1 MEPWLYI
8 MDAPSAANPIKHL
21 LKYASMKPFACK
33 QFIKANSIS
42 SAVVP
47 GNCISSIQKKKVMGP
62 TFSSSVALTY
72 MIEHEL

>member
-42 SAVVP
+42 SALVP
-47 GNCISSIQKKKVMGP
+47 GNSSISKEKVMGP